1 MAASARAPLFPGDT
15 GKQTLVARPMSNLE
29 QFEIEDSTARVELL
43 LQDFDA
49 DSKSASRELRAVCD
63 RNPSLFFGT
72 VFRWLAN
79 VPARNA
85 AARFVASMAIEEGHL
100 LPLFEYREGLSRA
113 EGTLLVHRLTEG
125 KPGLECVL
133 LEQFLPSVKDG
144 SVPDGLFLTLEVI
157 AAIDTVGRAN
167 SLLVRFLRSPNPKIR
182 SRVAE
187 SLLKMTKSAETAA
200 SLLADPDDRVRANV
214 IEGLWPQARSVPVQ
228 QLLREHAESPVP
240 RIALNALIGLSHG
253 GDPHAAARIAELAMR
268 PNPPM
273 QRAAVWAMGYLAFKE
288 FAEPLRVLLR
298 SGGPFLRG
306 NVLRALV
313 KINEAGKKKPN
324 ENQGVFAANTAIGKI
339 LAAGAAEWN
348 RWRKACKE
356 PRPNLE
362 GDSFYHLD
370 LTGADL
376 SHLCLRGA
384 DFEKAT
390 LNLCSLH
397 GADLRDA
404 NFRGAKLNRSDL
416 RNTQI
421 SAGTCFAKAE
431 FRGACVH
438 ADSLRVARVEGALLD
453 ADLERQLANEGAA
466 GSPALAPQDIPAA

>member
-1 MAASARAPLFPGDT
+1 MAASSRAPWFPGDAV
-15 GKQTLVARPMSNLE
+15 KRPLVARPMSNPE
-29 QFEIEDSTARVELL
+29 QLEIEDAAERVELL
-43 LQDFDA
+43 LRNFDA
-49 DSKSASRELRAVCD
+49 NSKSASHELRSVCVRD
-63 RNPSLFFGT
+63 PSLFFGI

-79 VPARNA
+79 APPRNA
-85 AARFVASMAIEEGHL
+85 ATRFVASMAIEEGHL
-100 LPLFEYREGLSRA
+100 LPLFEYQEGLSRA

-133 LEQFLPSVKDG
+133 LEKFLPLVRDG

-157 AAIDTVGRAN
+157 AAIDTIGRAN

-214 IEGLWPQARSVPVQ
+214 IEGLWPQAHTAPVQ

-273 QRAAVWAMGYLAFKE
+273 QRAAVWAMGYLALKE

-313 KINEAGKKKPN
+313 KINEAGKKKTN
-324 ENQGVFAANTAIGKI
+324 ETQGACAANTAIGKI

-390 LNLCSLH
+390 LNLCNFA

-416 RNTQI
+416 RDTQI
-421 SAGTCFAKAE
+421 SAGTCFSKAE
-431 FRGACVH
+431 FRGACLH
-438 ADSLRVARVEGALLD
+438 ADSLRIARLEGARFD
-453 ADLERQLANEGAA
+453 AAIASLLANQIAA
-466 GSPALAPQDIPAA
+466 GLPSAVPQEAPAA